1 MREVAPTPPP
11 RPSPG
16 FSRSVIILGTT
27 ACPLLVAVLC
37 VTALRGSARPD
48 AAPAAPWRDPEPS
61 SIVPAQCGLPAIAID
76 LHGEPKSGTTWLSL
90 LLVQVLRLACK
101 RAPDCETTSV
111 NTIHRDI
118 VTRWGRSLPGCNAS
132 GAVDVGDVGGADGP
146 ATQLTFS
153 AAAKH
158 HLPATHECV
167 SDPRWKPLELTQR
180 GSAGISNKFACE
192 YDPAFEQNA
201 SRGGA
206 RPPPDVSSCF
216 PREFADCC
224 RAVYART
231 SSHRRYV
238 LILRDPR
245 DLAVSASYYGGH
257 RDAATRDAYV
267 ARTCRVFTGWEAARY
282 WWHMRLLSDT
292 TLLIYYEAL
301 LLDPIAELTR
311 FSQFL
316 GFAFDPRDVNSA
328 VHSTSADTMKKLEK
342 NGKLDPATKTEK
354 NNAKVRSAGN
364 STFEDELSA
373 ATVASCTQKMRV
385 MLPAHVFNEF
395 ERLHKIRRKSAHG
408 TARRRA
414 TARQRHQ

>member
-1 MREVAPTPPP
+1 MEEPRPPPP
-11 RPSPG
+11 RPSTG
-16 FSRSVIILGTT
+16 LSRLVILGVT
-27 ACPLLVAVLC
+27 ASPLLVAVLC
-37 VTALRGSARPD
+37 VTALRRSAQPD
-48 AAPAAPWRDPEPS
+48 SAPAAPWRDPEPTP
-61 SIVPAQCGLPAIAID
+61 IVPAQCGLPAIAID

-101 RAPDCETTSV
+101 RATDCETTSV

-118 VTRWGRSLPGCNAS
+118 ATRWEHSLPGCNAS
-132 GAVDVGDVGGADGP
+132 DAGGAGDAGNENGL
-146 ATQLTFS
+146 ATELTFS

-180 GSAGISNKFACE
+180 GSAGISNKFTCE
-192 YDPAFEQNA
+192 YDRASEQNA
-201 SRGGA
+201 SRSGA
-206 RPPPDVSSCF
+206 RMPADVSSCF
-216 PREFADCC
+216 PRAFADCC
-224 RAVYART
+224 RAVYARA

-301 LLDPIAELTR
+301 LLDPVAELTR

-316 GFAFDPRDVNSA
+316 GFAFDPRDINTA
-328 VHSTSADTMKKLEK
+328 VHSSSADSMKKLEK

-385 MLPAHVFNEF
+385 MLPAHVFTEF
-395 ERLHKIRRKSAHG
+395 ERLHRIRRKLGHG
-408 TARRRA
+408 IPRRR
-414 TARQRHQ
+414 QKF